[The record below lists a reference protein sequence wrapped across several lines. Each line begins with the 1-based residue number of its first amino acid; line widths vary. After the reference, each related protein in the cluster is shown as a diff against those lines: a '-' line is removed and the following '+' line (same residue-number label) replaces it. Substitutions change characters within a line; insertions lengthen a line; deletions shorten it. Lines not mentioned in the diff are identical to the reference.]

1 MLALSVLA
9 VAITV
14 IEVALIV
21 SMMLA
26 GGPGTATLPRD
37 TIYAA
42 VMIICTGV
50 VGICLLAGGIS
61 HHEQTSGWRAPT
73 RRCRRWWRW
82 RGCRWCCPP
91 SPPVRQRAPTPCRS
105 WCSWR
110 PRRWRLW
117 AIFVFVQ
124 TVRHRDYFLPPR
136 NAADEDVHAAPP
148 TLAQAAASFGLLLV
162 ALVSVVGLAKQL
174 SPMIEAALSAAGAPR
189 AVLGIAIAM
198 LVLLPET
205 WAAMRAA
212 LADRLQ
218 TSMNL
223 ALGSALASIGL
234 TIPAVV
240 VTATVLDLPLVL
252 GLPPKDL
259 VLLALAFLVG
269 AITLGTGRTNVMQG
283 AVHLVL
289 FAAFLFLSLVPRRW
303 CSSGQFAARP
313 QQPIADLALDD
324 LAVARLGQRGP
335 EAHVLRP
342 AVARTAAF
350 QVGQQRGLV
359 QRRAFTQHHHGR
371 AGLAPFGVGH
381 TQHGHFGH
389 RRDG

>member
-1 MLALSVLA
+1 MFSWPTLVPFAAAALLGGALMGTPGTALLAVCALALIGAVIAAVHHAEVVAHRVGEPFGTLVLA

-26 GGPGTATLPRD
+26 GGPDKASLPRD
-37 TIYAA
+37 TIYSA

-50 VGICLLAGGIS
+50 VGLCLLVGGLH
-61 HHEQTSGWRAPT
+61 HHEQSFKLEGASSALAALVALAGLSLVMPSFTTS
-73 RRCRRWWRW
+73 
-82 RGCRWCCPP
+82 
-91 SPPVRQRAPTPCRS
+91 SPEGTYTLSQLVFVAAS
-105 WCSWR
+105 SLA
-110 PRRWRLW
+110 LW

-289 FAAFLFLSLVPRRW
+289 FAAFLFLSLVP
-303 CSSGQFAARP
+303 
-313 QQPIADLALDD
+313 
-324 LAVARLGQRGP
+324 
-335 EAHVLRP
+335 
-342 AVARTAAF
+342 
-350 QVGQQRGLV
+350 
-359 QRRAFTQHHHGR
+359 
-371 AGLAPFGVGH
+371 
-381 TQHGHFGH
+381 
-389 RRDG
+389 